1 MKRQDRGPAT
11 TTTGGERR
19 WRQQTWRW
27 HQHRRPPSWL
37 PLVLSL
43 LTTDLSQLRQ
53 HLDWLVADLTDLPVA
68 GLVTPAG
75 PLTVDQVLLAACGA
89 AEALARL
96 NWVLAQLGLALG
108 LGS

>member
-1 MKRQDRGPAT
+1 MTTANPA
-11 TTTGGERR
+11 GVHASGAPA
-19 WRQQTWRW
+19 WVP
-27 HQHRRPPSWL
+27 HDVS
-37 PLVLSL
+37 V
-43 LTTDLSQLRQ
+43 LTTDLHLMRQ